1 MTDAARPARQPP
13 LSPHVQVW
21 RWHITMLSSIL
32 HRVTGGALYGGALI
46 LAIWAICLGAGPEVY
61 MTFMTVLGS
70 IPGKVVMFG
79 LTLAVF
85 YHLGNGVRHLVWDA
99 GLGFDVKTANLTSV
113 ATLAF
118 AFAATLAI
126 WVIAAMT
133 GAL

>member
-1 MTDAARPARQPP
+1 MT
-13 LSPHVQVW
+13 
-21 RWHITMLSSIL
+21 I
-32 HRVTGGALYGGALI
+32 
-46 LAIWAICLGAGPEVY
+46 
-61 MTFMTVLGS
+61 LGS

-85 YHLGNGVRHLVWDA
+85 YHLGNGIRHLVWDA
-99 GLGFDVKTANLTSV
+99 GHGFDVKTANLTSV

-118 AFAATLAI
+118 ALAATLAI